1 MTMDNSQLK
10 ALEHKVDDLI
20 RLCEELNHENT
31 TLKNRQEAWR
41 SERAQL
47 LQKNEAAKSKVEGMI
62 ARLRA
67 LEEDS

>member
-1 MTMDNSQLK
+1 MENSQLK
-10 ALEHKVDDLI
+10 TLEHKLDDLI
-20 RLCEELNHENT
+20 RLCAALNQENT
-31 TLKNRQEAWR
+31 ALKNRQDGWR
-41 SERAQL
+41 TERAQL